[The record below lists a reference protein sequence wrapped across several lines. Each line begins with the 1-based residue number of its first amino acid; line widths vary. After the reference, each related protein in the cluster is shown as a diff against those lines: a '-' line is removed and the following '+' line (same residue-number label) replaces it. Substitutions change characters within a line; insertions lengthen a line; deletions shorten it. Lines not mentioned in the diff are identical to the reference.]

1 LRIDWEGAPF
11 RGAFSDI
18 GEYSP
23 LSPLFFSVPGTALDE
38 GYVEL
43 NARAA
48 ARKIAWWEKAELSST
63 CTRRVLRKITAPT

>member
-1 LRIDWEGAPF
+1 
-11 RGAFSDI
+11 
-18 GEYSP
+18 
-23 LSPLFFSVPGTALDE
+23 
-38 GYVEL
+38 L